1 MSLKIN
7 SLKGLTLP
15 LIAGGFMEINRLN
28 KNNINLNSIK
38 YVSKDDKKEIKKYN
52 SQKLV
57 EELDKMSM
65 INNLNINKNGYE
77 LNLSK
82 DELEK
87 RTHKDYLTTKK
98 MLAVDAPEYLELAD
112 GDKEA
117 LKHLV
122 KAAKV
127 LDKVNM
133 QLDNPNNLPFQ
144 EYLEKEIAKGNENAK
159 LTKILF
165 DAQKGLCSLDRESNM
180 IELAKGVKERAGK
193 GVYPQ
198 DLEKE
203 EFHNILIKMLKEGK
217 VDEVAKILNQRSV
230 VERVGNEL
238 VATDYVDKFK
248 DDFAYMAS
256 ELEKAAETSTNA
268 DFNEFL
274 KLQAKALRTADPML
288 DAYADKKWAT
298 LQDTPLE
305 FTITRENYSDELT
318 ETVVE
323 NPELKKLLDENGIT
337 PVAKDFLGGRVGIVN
352 KKGTDAILGV
362 KNYLPLMAQNMP
374 FKDSYI
380 QNISPDK
387 ESKQTM
393 VDVDLVAVNGDV
405 GAFRAGITLAENL
418 PNDDKLS
425 IKELDGGRRN
435 VYHRQIR
442 LITSDDAR
450 EKMKK
455 RLDATL
461 NPELHKYYNDEADH
475 WFTVGHENGHSLG
488 PKSGTEGL
496 GKYKSIIE
504 ENKADMISLAM
515 LDVLT
520 EAGMYTPE
528 QRNQIIVTYAA
539 DNMMT
544 SKPTLS
550 QAHRVRSVMQNYY
563 FIKEGAMEISKD
575 GVLNVN
581 IEKMVPTAKKMLEE
595 IIQVQMKGD
604 FSKGEKYVMD
614 NFVWTPEM
622 QTMSEN
628 IKKVSKTLNGKVES
642 PLADKLLNE

>member
-1 MSLKIN
+1 
-7 SLKGLTLP
+7 
-15 LIAGGFMEINRLN
+15 MEINPI
-28 KNNINLNSIK
+28 NNIAGINLKSLKKSTEPEPQKSVDKSENLIK
-38 YVSKDDKKEIKKYN
+38 
-52 SQKLV
+52 
-57 EELDKMSM
+57 ELDKMSM
-65 INNLNINKNGYE
+65 INNVNIGKKDYE
-77 LNLSK
+77 LNLSME
-82 DELEK
+82 ELEK

-98 MLAVDAPEYLELAD
+98 MLAADAPEYLELAE

-122 KAAKV
+122 KAAVV

-133 QLDNPNNLPFQ
+133 QLDNPNNLPFK
-144 EYLEKEIAKGNENAK
+144 EYLEAEIAKGNEQAK

-165 DAQKGLCSLDRESNM
+165 DAQKGVCSLDRESNM
-180 IELAKGVKERAGK
+180 IELIKGVSERPGK

-198 DLEKE
+198 DLEKD
-203 EFHNILIKMLKEGK
+203 EFHAILIKMLKDGK
-217 VDEVAKILNQRSV
+217 VDDVAKILNQRSV

-274 KLQAKALRTADPML
+274 ILQAKALRTADPML

-323 NPELKKLLDENGIT
+323 NSELKALLDENGII
-337 PVAKDFLGGRVGIVN
+337 PVAKDFLGGRVGIIN

-374 FKDSYI
+374 FKDDYI

-393 VDVDLVAVNGDV
+393 VDADLVAVTGDV
-405 GAFRAGITLAENL
+405 GEFRAGITLAENL

-442 LITSDDAR
+442 LITSEDAR

-455 RLDATL
+455 RLAATV
-461 NPELHKYYNDEADH
+461 NPELHQYYNDEADH

-515 LDVLT
+515 LNVLT

-528 QRNQIIVTYAA
+528 QRKQIIVTYAA

-563 FIKEGAMEISKD
+563 FIKEGAMEISPE
-575 GVLNVN
+575 GILNVD
-581 IEKMVPTAKKMLEE
+581 IEKMVPTARKMLEE

-604 FSKGEKYVMD
+604 FSKGEKYVLD

-622 QTMSEN
+622 ETMAQN

-642 PLADKLLNE
+642 PLANKLLES

>member
-1 MSLKIN
+1 
-7 SLKGLTLP
+7 
-15 LIAGGFMEINRLN
+15 MEINPI
-28 KNNINLNSIK
+28 NNIAGINLKSLKKSTEPEPQKSVDKSENLIK
-38 YVSKDDKKEIKKYN
+38 
-52 SQKLV
+52 
-57 EELDKMSM
+57 ELDKMSM
-65 INNLNINKNGYE
+65 INNVNIGKKDYE
-77 LNLSK
+77 LNLSME
-82 DELEK
+82 ELEK

-98 MLAVDAPEYLELAD
+98 MLAADAPEYLELAE

-122 KAAKV
+122 KAAVV

-133 QLDNPNNLPFQ
+133 QLDNPNNLPFK
-144 EYLEKEIAKGNENAK
+144 EYLEAEIAKGNEQAK

-165 DAQKGLCSLDRESNM
+165 DAQKGVCSLDRESNM
-180 IELAKGVKERAGK
+180 IELIKGVSERPGK

-198 DLEKE
+198 DLEKD
-203 EFHNILIKMLKEGK
+203 EFHAILIKMLKDGK
-217 VDEVAKILNQRSV
+217 VDDVAKILNQRSV

-274 KLQAKALRTADPML
+274 ILQAKALRTADPML

-323 NPELKKLLDENGIT
+323 NSELKALLDENGII
-337 PVAKDFLGGRVGIVN
+337 PVAKDFLGGRVGIIN

-374 FKDSYI
+374 FKDDYI

-393 VDVDLVAVNGDV
+393 VDADLVAVTGDV
-405 GAFRAGITLAENL
+405 GEFRAGITLAENL

-442 LITSDDAR
+442 LITSEDAR

-455 RLDATL
+455 RLAATV
-461 NPELHKYYNDEADH
+461 NPELHQYYNDEADH

-528 QRNQIIVTYAA
+528 QRKQIIVTYAA

-563 FIKEGAMEISKD
+563 FIKEGAMEISPE
-575 GVLNVN
+575 GILNVD
-581 IEKMVPTAKKMLEE
+581 IEKMVPTARKMLEE

-604 FSKGEKYVMD
+604 FSKGEKYVLD

-622 QTMSEN
+622 ETMAQN

-642 PLADKLLNE
+642 PLADKLLES

>member
-1 MSLKIN
+1 
-7 SLKGLTLP
+7 
-15 LIAGGFMEINRLN
+15 MEINPI
-28 KNNINLNSIK
+28 NNIAGINLKSLKKSTEPEPQKSVDKSENLIK
-38 YVSKDDKKEIKKYN
+38 
-52 SQKLV
+52 
-57 EELDKMSM
+57 ELDKMSM
-65 INNLNINKNGYE
+65 INNVNIGKKDYE
-77 LNLSK
+77 LNLSME
-82 DELEK
+82 ELEK

-98 MLAVDAPEYLELAD
+98 MLAVDAPEYLELEE

-122 KAAKV
+122 KAAVV

-133 QLDNPNNLPFQ
+133 QLDNPNNLPFK
-144 EYLEKEIAKGNENAK
+144 EYLEAEISKGNEQAK

-165 DAQKGLCSLDRESNM
+165 DAQKGVCSLDRESNM
-180 IELAKGVKERAGK
+180 IELIKGVSERPGK

-198 DLEKE
+198 DLEKD
-203 EFHNILIKMLKEGK
+203 EFHAILIKMLKDGK
-217 VDEVAKILNQRSV
+217 VDDVAKILNQRSV

-274 KLQAKALRTADPML
+274 ILQAKALRTADPML

-323 NPELKKLLDENGIT
+323 NPELKALLDENGII
-337 PVAKDFLGGRVGIVN
+337 PVAKDFLGGRVGIIN

-374 FKDSYI
+374 FKDDYI
-380 QNISPDK
+380 QNISPDR

-393 VDVDLVAVNGDV
+393 VDADLVAVTGDV
-405 GAFRAGITLAENL
+405 GEFRAGITLAENL

-442 LITSDDAR
+442 LITSEDAR

-455 RLDATL
+455 RLAATV
-461 NPELHKYYNDEADH
+461 NPELHQYYNDEADH

-515 LDVLT
+515 LNVLT

-528 QRNQIIVTYAA
+528 QRKQIIVTYAA

-563 FIKEGAMEISKD
+563 FIKEGAMEISPE
-575 GVLNVN
+575 GILNVD
-581 IEKMVPTAKKMLEE
+581 IEKMVPTARKMLEE

-604 FSKGEKYVMD
+604 FSKGEKYVLD

-622 QTMSEN
+622 ETMAQN

-642 PLADKLLNE
+642 PLANKLLES